1 MGLLQNF
8 PSLRVGRKLL
18 DIASTAFDELAQLHL
33 DTCARFTHHKT
44 DTLSRIFQAGGFNRF
59 VDQQRRQYLALSS
72 DREDYLGSVSK
83 IVRRTVRHISDLR
96 TKASDPG
103 TAPSE
108 IVGSPHGAAAATRTN
123 VSTADAK
130 FELFQD
136 QTGDHRFRLIAEA
149 GTELLTS
156 EGYRSKKGARNG
168 VEVVRRNAGNDSRY
182 ARIQTDSGLPMFN
195 LIGGNHQVVAT
206 SLPYQSSS
214 AMEHALAMVKAA
226 SATAE
231 VVVR

>member
-1 MGLLQNF
+1 
-8 PSLRVGRKLL
+8 
-18 DIASTAFDELAQLHL
+18 
-33 DTCARFTHHKT
+33 
-44 DTLSRIFQAGGFNRF
+44 
-59 VDQQRRQYLALSS
+59 
-72 DREDYLGSVSK
+72 
-83 IVRRTVRHISDLR
+83 
-96 TKASDPG
+96 
-103 TAPSE
+103 
-108 IVGSPHGAAAATRTN
+108 

-130 FELFQD
+130 FELYQD

-156 EGYRSKKGARNG
+156 ERYRSKKGARNG
-168 VEVVRRNAGNDSRY
+168 VEVVRRNAPNDSRY